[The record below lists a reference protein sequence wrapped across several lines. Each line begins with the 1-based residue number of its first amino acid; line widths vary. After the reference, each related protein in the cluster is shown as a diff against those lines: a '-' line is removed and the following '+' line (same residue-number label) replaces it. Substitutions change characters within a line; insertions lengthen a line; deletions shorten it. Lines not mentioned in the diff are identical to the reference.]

1 MDAEGKKRFYGVLRA
16 AKLNLTLQSVF
27 GMEKVLAYAEGARV
41 HLQLFKYILATAWW
55 ETAGTMHPVKEAYW
69 LSETWRAK
77 HLRYYP
83 WYGRGLIQ
91 TTWESNYRK
100 MWEAIGRNDPME
112 PDAFLTWEV
121 ALPALFTGM
130 LEGLYTG
137 REIEDFIDTKDES
150 DAADLEEMRQA
161 RRVVNGMDRAKEIAR
176 LGLVFE
182 RALKAGGYTP
192 A

>member
-1 MDAEGKKRFYGVLRA
+1 
-16 AKLNLTLQSVF
+16 
-27 GMEKVLAYAEGARV
+27 
-41 HLQLFKYILATAWW
+41 
-55 ETAGTMHPVKEAYW
+55 
-69 LSETWRAK
+69 
-77 HLRYYP
+77 
-83 WYGRGLIQ
+83 
-91 TTWESNYRK
+91 
-100 MWEAIGRNDPME
+100 ME

-150 DAADLEEMRQA
+150 DTVDLEEMRQA